1 MIEKIE
7 TLKDTLQVAVDNGAE
22 RLERI
27 HNMIADY
34 ARQHVREVKGEE
46 IVDRKSIYD
55 LIRGIN
61 REIGEAAT
69 DVFEMVENSQRA
81 MTARRGKEEGG
92 A

>member
-7 TLKDTLQVAVDNGAE
+7 SIKDTLQSAVDNGTE

-27 HNMIADY
+27 HSMIADY
-34 ARQHVREVKGEE
+34 AAQNVRELKGED
-46 IVDRKSIYD
+46 IIDRKSIYD

-69 DVFEMVENSQRA
+69 DVFEMLENAQRA
-81 MTARRGKEEGG
+81 NEARKSQAGKES
-92 A
+92 